1 MRLGTY
7 SLPQAY
13 GPEISI
19 LSRDT
24 QFDLQSVMAAEAGAG
39 PNGHS
44 HDSSTISKSTMNPES
59 SDLSTSAEMT
69 DKEEDHHE
77 YIHGPRF
84 GLIFAA

>member
-13 GPEISI
+13 GPEVSTV
-19 LSRDT
+19 SRDT
-24 QFDLQSVMAAEAGAG
+24 EIDLQSVMAAEAGAG
-39 PNGHS
+39 PIGHS
-44 HDSSTISKSTMNPES
+44 HDSSTISKSAMNPES
-59 SDLSTSAEMT
+59 SDLSTSPEMT
-69 DKEEDHHE
+69 DKEEDQHE